1 MNSNFKDNAKL
12 RFRDEYS
19 FHELFINI
27 LTFQFF
33 SKKNFPQYT
42 KRTNLCQCHGTLI
55 KVPWSMCTFSYNIF
69 SYIKRIQL
77 SRASSLRIKD
87 NNTEAQHIKTI
98 NQSKKVLSQDFQ
110 LHFDTSL
117 MLATAIFILRSRVN
131 IVYKNIH

>member
-1 MNSNFKDNAKL
+1 MKRLQEKKEEKRNQTPRLLDKRKDKKKTMNSNFKDNAKL

-69 SYIKRIQL
+69 SYIKRI
-77 SRASSLRIKD
+77 
-87 NNTEAQHIKTI
+87 
-98 NQSKKVLSQDFQ
+98 
-110 LHFDTSL
+110 
-117 MLATAIFILRSRVN
+117 
-131 IVYKNIH
+131 